1 MYEVG
6 FFLDRIVYYYIV
18 GGRNNTLSGG
28 LADQEEIISIGRNNV
43 RVYNC
48 SGQGSRQGVT
58 ESLSVF
64 TFEESLI
71 YTFVDKNDHDL
82 NFIFRT
88 NFLNG
93 RLDLGKFVH

>member
-48 SGQGSRQGVT
+48 SRQGVT